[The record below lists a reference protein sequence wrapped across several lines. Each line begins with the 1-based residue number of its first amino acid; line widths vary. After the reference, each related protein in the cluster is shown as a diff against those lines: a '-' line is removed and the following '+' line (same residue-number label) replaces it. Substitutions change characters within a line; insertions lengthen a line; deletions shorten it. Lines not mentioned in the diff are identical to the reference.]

1 METNPFFKNL
11 KPYKEENEFNHLCAV
26 QVDDVTGK
34 AVPMPSVV
42 LAIAEAVELG
52 RQWRRAENLKADV
65 ENKEECSLAIVF
77 FQALPKD
84 IWKSVDEEQG
94 RIHAKYKRLC
104 EFCRHDLS
112 LRYPQRQNLPFFL
125 IEEGYEF
132 GGKECLEN

>member
-1 METNPFFKNL
+1 MSKSIFKKK
-11 KPYKEENEFNHLCAV
+11 KPYKNEFNHLCTV

-34 AVPMPSVV
+34 TVSMPTVV

-52 RQWRRAENLKADV
+52 RDWRRQEDLKNDMEKRKEVPMPHRIFVDPQAVWEMAD
-65 ENKEECSLAIVF
+65 KA
-77 FQALPKD
+77 
-84 IWKSVDEEQG
+84 QG
-94 RIHAKYKRLC
+94 RIHAKFKRLC